1 MHFNVH
7 DLIIHYGYL
16 ALLIGC
22 MAEGETFVLLGGIA
36 AHNDLLNLGGV
47 IIASMFGGIIGDQ
60 ILFWLG
66 RRYGSKIIAR
76 FEKYPE
82 KIDKA
87 RNIINRYPA
96 WFVIGSRFMYGF
108 RIMGPILIGSSGLS
122 RKVFLLMNVIGA
134 AIWAVLFSCLGFYA
148 GKIITPWLSQLDNY
162 IQPIFWTIALI
173 VMLLAIWKLVS
184 MAIQWTKN
192 R

>member
-7 DLIIHYGYL
+7 DLITHYGYL

-36 AHNDLLNLGGV
+36 AHHGLLTLSGV
-47 IIASMFGGIIGDQ
+47 IIASMCGGIIGDQ

-82 KIDKA
+82 KIEKA
-87 RNIINRYPA
+87 RNIINRYPG
-96 WFVIGSRFMYGF
+96 WFVIGARFMYGF
-108 RIMGPILIGSSGLS
+108 RIIGPILIGSTGLS

-134 AIWAVLFSCLGFYA
+134 AIWAVLFSCLGFFA
-148 GKIITPWLSQLDNY
+148 GKVITPWLSQLDHY
-162 IQPIFWTIALI
+162 LQPLFWLGAAI
-173 VMLLAIWKLVS
+173 VMIIIIWKLITF
-184 MAIQWTKN
+184 ALQWN
-192 R
+192 RSR